1 MDVRP
6 RLLRLAALAFGLG
19 ISVRPPVEGQ
29 EPAPARPTA
38 EAVDFF
44 EKKIRPVLH
53 AQCLPCH
60 GPDKQ
65 KAGLRLDSRRAILRG
80 GDSGP
85 ALVPGDPE
93 KSLLL
98 KAVRQTDP
106 DLAMPPPKAGKL
118 KLPESAAADLS
129 RWIREGAAF
138 PDPVQAPATAGHWAF
153 EPVLRPAVP
162 PGGKTPVDAFIL
174 AGLRSSGLSPA
185 PPADRRTLIRRAT
198 YDLTGLPPSPEEVD
212 AFLSDLS
219 PEAFGK
225 LVDRLLASPAYGE
238 KWGRRWLDVA
248 RYADT
253 AGENSDHPAPHA
265 WRYRNY
271 VIDAFNRDKPYDEFI
286 REQIAG
292 DLLAE
297 GAAPERYAELIVATG
312 YLATARRFGNEIDK
326 DMHLTYEDVIDT
338 LGKSVLGLTIGCARC
353 HNHKYDPLTT
363 RDYYA
368 LYGIFAST
376 RFAYP
381 GCEPTPLPRDLV
393 PLVPPAEVRR
403 RLEPWTQEL
412 ARLDAQIGRFEKEL
426 AAARAAVEGPDLG
439 AEARTLLPEL
449 KREREACASRKPAVE
464 VAYAVTEGPSADAR
478 LQNRGEPE
486 LPGDPVPRRNL
497 ELLGGQAISNPRAS
511 GRLDLARWLTDP
523 RNPLTARVMV
533 NRIWQGHFGRGL
545 VATPNDFG
553 TRGSAPSEPR
563 LLDYLAS
570 EFQACGWSVKSMHR
584 QIMQSEAYQ
593 RSSLARPAP
602 AVGTTGSQFDPA
614 PPSASLARFAGRRLE
629 AEELRDT
636 LLLLGDELDRA
647 PGGPHPF
654 PPEATWKYTQHLPFK
669 AVYDSP
675 KRSVYLMTQRI
686 QRHPFLALFDGP
698 DTNASTPRRETST
711 VATQALYFLNDPF
724 FHARSRA
731 VAARLL
737 ATDGPARAAAAHRLC
752 FQREASPEE
761 LRRSG
766 SFLEAYR
773 AALGPLPARER
784 ELSSW
789 SAYVRTLLA
798 SNEFLYLD

>member
-1 MDVRP
+1 MNLLT
-6 RLLRLAALAFGLG
+6 RLLRLAALTLGLW
-19 ISVRPPVEGQ
+19 IIVRPGLEGQ
-29 EPAPARPTA
+29 ESLPASPPA

-44 EKKIRPVLH
+44 ERRIRPVLH

-60 GPDKQ
+60 GPEKQ
-65 KAGLRLDSRRAILRG
+65 KAGLRLDSGPALLRG

-93 KSLLL
+93 RSRLLR
-98 KAVRQTDP
+98 AVRQTDP
-106 DLAMPPPKAGKL
+106 DLVMPPPKAGK
-118 KLPESAAADLS
+118 KLSDSTLADLS

-138 PDPVQAPATAGHWAF
+138 PAPAQPLSKAGHWAF
-153 EPVLRPAVP
+153 EPVSRPAVP
-162 PGGKTPVDAFIL
+162 PGGKTPVDAFVL
-174 AGLRSSGLSPA
+174 AGLRRAGLSPA
-185 PPADRRTLIRRAT
+185 PPADRRTLIRRAA
-198 YDLTGLPPSPEEVD
+198 YDLTGLPPGPEEVD
-212 AFLSDLS
+212 AFCADPS
-219 PEAFGK
+219 PDAFGK

-297 GAAPERYAELIVATG
+297 GAAPERYADLIIATG
-312 YLATARRFGNEIDK
+312 YLTTARRFGNEIDK

-353 HNHKYDPLTT
+353 HNHKYDPVTT

-393 PLVPPAEVRR
+393 PLLPQAEVRQ
-403 RLEPWTQEL
+403 RLGPWTQEL
-412 ARLDAQIGRFEKEL
+412 AGLDAQIGRFEKEL
-426 AAARAAVEGPDLG
+426 AAARPPAEGPDLG

-449 KREREACASRKPAVE
+449 KREREACAARKPAVE
-464 VAYAVTEGPSADAR
+464 VAYAVAEGRPADAQ

-497 ELLGGQAISNPRAS
+497 ELLGGQSVSDPRSS

-533 NRIWQGHFGRGL
+533 NRLWQGHFGRGL

-553 TRGSAPSEPR
+553 TRGSAPSDPQ

-570 EFQACGWSVKSMHR
+570 VFQAGGWSVKSMHR
-584 QIMQSEAYQ
+584 EIMLSDAYQ
-593 RSSLARPAP
+593 RSSFARPAP
-602 AVGTTGSQFDPA
+602 AAATTGSQFDPA
-614 PPSASLARFAGRRLE
+614 PPSASFARFAGRRLD
-629 AEELRDT
+629 AEEIRDT
-636 LLLLGDELDRA
+636 LLLLGGELDRT

-654 PPEATWKYTQHLPFK
+654 PPENTWKYTQHLPFK

-675 KRSVYLMTQRI
+675 RRSVYLMTQRI

-698 DTNASTPRRETST
+698 DTNASTPRRDTST

-737 ATDGPARAAAAHRLC
+737 PTSGPERAAAAHRLC
-752 FQREASPEE
+752 FQRDATPEE
-761 LRRSG
+761 VRRSEI
-766 SFLEAYR
+766 FLEAYR
-773 AALGPLPARER
+773 AGLGPLPARER
-784 ELSSW
+784 DLAAW

-798 SNEFLYLD
+798 SNEFMYLD